1 MGVGPLIEPTPAQRY
16 VAYLRVTDRPGTLT
30 AVAEV
35 VSTRGI
41 SIESFATGDFRDGS
55 AVMTLVFAT
64 SERLQ
69 RLIERT
75 LNRLAVVRR
84 VTVLPAGDPQVL
96 ATGVVHPDPELRFR
110 PPADTAVTWSGDT
123 ANGQPLLIEGQ
134 LLEVERVLA
143 AARAEGARRVS
154 SALLPPEF
162 AQHLS

>member
-1 MGVGPLIEPTPAQRY
+1 MTEPAQPQRY

-41 SIESFATGDFRDGS
+41 SIESFATGDFAGGT
-55 AVMTLVFAT
+55 AVMTLVFTT

-75 LNRLAVVRR
+75 LNRLAVVVR
-84 VTVLPAGDPQVL
+84 VIVLPAGDPQVL
-96 ATGVVHPDPELRFR
+96 ATGVVHPDPKLSFV
-110 PPADTAVTWSGDT
+110 PPADVAITWSGDT

-134 LLEVERVLA
+134 LLEVEKVLA

-162 AQHLS
+162 VPDHPS

>member
-1 MGVGPLIEPTPAQRY
+1 
-16 VAYLRVTDRPGTLT
+16 
-30 AVAEV
+30 
-35 VSTRGI
+35 
-41 SIESFATGDFRDGS
+41 
-55 AVMTLVFAT
+55 MTLVFST

-75 LNRLAVVRR
+75 LNRLAVVER
-84 VTVLPAGDPQVL
+84 VTVLPAGAPEVL

-110 PPADTAVTWSGDT
+110 PPADAAVTWSGDT

-134 LLEVERVLA
+134 LLEVERVLV
-143 AARAEGARRVS
+143 AARADGARRVS

>member
-1 MGVGPLIEPTPAQRY
+1 MTEPVPPQRY

-41 SIESFATGDFRDGS
+41 SIESFATGDFADGT
-55 AVMTLVFAT
+55 AVMTLVFTT

-75 LNRLAVVRR
+75 LNRLAVVRS
-84 VTVLPAGDPQVL
+84 VAVLPASDPQVL
-96 ATGVVHPDPELRFR
+96 ATGVVHPDPDLSFA
-110 PPADTAVTWSGDT
+110 PPAEVAITWSGEIDK
-123 ANGQPLLIEGQ
+123 GQPLLIEGQ
-134 LLEVERVLA
+134 LLEVEKVLA
-143 AARAEGARRVS
+143 AARAEGAHRVS

-162 AQHLS
+162 ASDPPT